1 MGEGT
6 LLAAFGLK
14 RMRGEEA
21 LLLCGCWSWAPALLV
36 SASVPGPGRGRW
48 LVRIPLSGSGIP
60 GGENAEPRR
69 LVWTSGGGRQVQG
82 LSGRSCPDAAGA
94 LGSEPERW
102 ETARR
107 WTCLCVRRAGGGCCR
122 DGKRGRLV
130 RLEFDVCNSA
140 DYGMSCQTT
149 CFLINRCPLPPFR
162 TEPEKQSKPAISVR
176 MGESCNV
183 QGTLQPVL
191 VSQRSEIL
199 QHTQPAPTP
208 PISLPQFLTDML
220 HKES

>member
-1 MGEGT
+1 MDQAVLLPQVIVLLQFGTLGAEGSGRRGSVGEGT

-107 WTCLCVRRAGGGCCR
+107 WTCLCVREQEADAAGTANAGGWYAWSLMFVTRPTTECR
-122 DGKRGRLV
+122 ARR
-130 RLEFDVCNSA
+130 
-140 DYGMSCQTT
+140 
-149 CFLINRCPLPPFR
+149 
-162 TEPEKQSKPAISVR
+162 PA
-176 MGESCNV
+176 
-183 QGTLQPVL
+183 
-191 VSQRSEIL
+191 
-199 QHTQPAPTP
+199 
-208 PISLPQFLTDML
+208 F
-220 HKES
+220 